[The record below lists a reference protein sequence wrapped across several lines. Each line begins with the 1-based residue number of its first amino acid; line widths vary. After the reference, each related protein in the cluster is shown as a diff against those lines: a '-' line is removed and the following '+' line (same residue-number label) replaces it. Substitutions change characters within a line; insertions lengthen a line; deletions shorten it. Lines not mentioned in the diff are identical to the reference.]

1 LFQKIV
7 NQLFL
12 IHPCFNFEKK
22 QKGGGGRKRKY
33 FSFKEGQN
41 IISKKRASFS

>member
-1 LFQKIV
+1 LK
-7 NQLFL
+7 
-12 IHPCFNFEKK
+12 KK

-41 IISKKRASFS
+41 IISKKKELVLARVNHLIGFNKPGI